1 MISTQ
6 NMQRILIFFFLTHFF
21 KLAKFMQCFNIV
33 FVIQQHLLIEEV
45 LISNDFFLPLEISAV
60 FIYVNI
66 KFLVKSTNSHKQK
79 KKKLNHTYIYWWIK
93 CPTYSPHHP
102 NSRTHFF
109 HKVIVTYILVL
120 KNNLLKFACSVDI
133 MSISPKDAKLLSH
146 FISP

>member
-1 MISTQ
+1 MIQTQ
-6 NMQRILIFFFLTHFF
+6 NIQRIFLLPYTFFF

-45 LISNDFFLPLEISAV
+45 LISNGFFLPLEISAV

-79 KKKLNHTYIYWWIK
+79 KKNEIIHIYIYWWIK
-93 CPTYSPHHP
+93 CPTYSPHRP

-109 HKVIVTYILVL
+109 HKVIVTYVLVL
-120 KNNLLKFACSVDI
+120 NNNLLKFACSVDI
-133 MSISPKDAKLLSH
+133 MSISPKDAKLLSY